1 MTFTDEQKEAMFR
14 CYLNGLNFGK
24 LTFDADDDGNPIE
37 TDTSSLTA
45 SMIGVL
51 DYRESRVLDYRESQP
66 GKPWTLKTADT
77 IATMVSA
84 AMQGLTDSE

>member
-24 LTFDADDDGNPIE
+24 LTFDVDDDGNTIE

-45 SMIGVL
+45 SMIG
-51 DYRESRVLDYRESQP
+51 VLDYRESQP